1 MERTLPEKF
10 QWLRNISILVIRSA
24 ETNTKNTHPHNRRR
38 NADNVENLDSA
49 NNVHR
54 SSRTRNPPI
63 RFGEPHIH

>member
-1 MERTLPEKF
+1 MQRNLPEKS

-24 ETNTKNTHPHNRRR
+24 ETNTKNTHPHNRGR

-49 NNVHR
+49 NNVRR